1 VSSTN
6 GVPLGQIQV
15 GADTFSSNFGGI
27 SSGPLTFGS
36 QLAHELANSSTAA
49 AGTLAVSG
57 LFGQTNSSPQDFAA
71 AAIAV
76 DGGSAAHDYVV
87 ATELSAQSGVP
98 VGSFL
103 TSVPPTLKA
112 TFDSLAQ
119 QYGIGS
125 DQFQQAASAAGVTY
139 YGQPTTTGISTN
151 ANLSLTNYYMA
162 EYAVEITG
170 INAFDL
176 GHQINNSNVTVQG
189 GVVTISGIPIVS
201 GDSVTHDTI
210 SISKTSD
217 SAVVCTSTQDES
229 GNITAQVKVQTPS
242 TDLASVPALN
252 LENLS
257 ALPTINGDQ
266 TLTVPT
272 SAGTYHIDPATN
284 SITDSGAVTA
294 TINGQTVTI
303 LGLGGATPFALISND
318 NSVSTAGA
326 VSSNRLRAIYC
337 HRALRRRQPA
347 AAPHTPTRL
356 TDMLARLTRST
367 PDLSSF
373 LQLLLFVHISD
384 SARNLAGLVKD
395 VGRVK
400 YGPYTH
406 FPDANRKNCTTLSH
420 F

>member
-1 VSSTN
+1 MATLDQNGVKALSQFQQDFPKYYDQLVSMIQESATLTQDINNYGATIGQINIVQGTKMSTVVSSTN

-326 VSSNRLRAIYC
+326 VSSN
-337 HRALRRRQPA
+337 
-347 AAPHTPTRL
+347 
-356 TDMLARLTRST
+356 D
-367 PDLSSF
+367 SSVEF
-373 LQLLLFVHISD
+373 HQGLHPPGPQ
-384 SARNLAGLVKD
+384 AG
-395 VGRVK
+395 
-400 YGPYTH
+400 
-406 FPDANRKNCTTLSH
+406 
-420 F
+420 